1 MRFLPS
7 QFAPRTPASRMP
19 ASLPSVVFMTA
30 NPIAMAFGMAIL
42 LTCCSV
48 ATAEETVTQEV
59 SFQEDVRPIL
69 SNHCFAC
76 HGPDENH
83 NAAGFRLDVE
93 GEADLDEVLVR
104 IGSEDPE
111 SIMPPPDMHKPL
123 NPEQIAIL
131 KQWIEQGAPY
141 EAHWSFVAPTP
152 PALPELVDA
161 DWTSPIDR
169 FVRSKMESK
178 GLTPRPRA
186 DRRTLIRRL
195 SLDLTGLPPTADE
208 IKAFLNDD
216 SKTAYQDLVD
226 RLIAKP
232 AFGEHMARYWLD
244 LVRFADTNGMHHD
257 HYREM
262 TPYRDW
268 VIRSFNENLPFD
280 QFMVDQIAGDLHPDP
295 SVDQLIASGFNR
307 LHLIID
313 RGTALPEESF
323 MKNVVD
329 RVSAVGTAF
338 MGLTLQ
344 CAVCHDHKYDPISQK
359 DFYSLYA
366 FFNNFDGG
374 PETGGRRGTDFQRG
388 LQPPFIE
395 FPSDE
400 QAQTLTRLN
409 DEIARLQS
417 EAKALQ
423 PKPEPPPQAAPAAE
437 KVTSD
442 KNAEPS
448 SSVTTSDASKL
459 HPPSGRVERSE
470 GRAEPEMSPEERKQK
485 RQQVQAAIAK
495 LNQERDSVLVN
506 VPATLVMKERAE
518 IRPAHILIRGAYD
531 APGEVVPRD
540 TPSFLPPMPT
550 KDDPNATQTRMDLAR
565 WMVDPS
571 NPLTARVAVN
581 RFWQQLFGVGLVKT
595 SEDFG
600 AQGQP
605 PSHPKLLDHLAIDF
619 VETGWNVQALMRSI
633 VHTKA
638 YQQSSIAPS
647 DAYESDPQNRW
658 LARGS
663 RYRLDAE
670 VIRDQVLSVCGLL
683 SPTMYGKSVKPPQ
696 PEGLWKIVAMPTSY
710 PNSYVPDSGEN
721 TVRRSVY
728 TFWKRGLPPPQMT
741 IFDAPNRDSC
751 IARRERTNTP
761 LQALLMMNEPQ
772 FFSATTAFAQRLL
785 DKETWN
791 ADDSENQK
799 RLAAA
804 YEAITSRPP
813 TDAALE
819 SLSQSLDTFQALYES
834 QPAEATALV
843 QRCTAPTVQSVTSVP
858 DQIRLAAWTMV
869 VHSILNLDC
878 VRTRE

>member
-1 MRFLPS
+1 MVSTAASPISLGFGVLTLFL
-7 QFAPRTPASRMP
+7 AWILPA
-19 ASLPSVVFMTA
+19 
-30 NPIAMAFGMAIL
+30 N
-42 LTCCSV
+42 
-48 ATAEETVTQEV
+48 AEEV

-76 HGPDENH
+76 HGPDENN

-104 IGSEDPE
+104 IESEDPD

-123 NPEQIAIL
+123 KPQQIAVL

-141 EAHWSFVAPTP
+141 EAHWAFVAPAA
-152 PALPELVDA
+152 PALPESLDA
-161 DWTSPIDR
+161 EWTAPIDR
-169 FVRSKMESK
+169 FVRSKMESQ

-208 IKAFLNDD
+208 IDAFLNDD
-216 SKTAYQDLVD
+216 SESAYQDLVD

-280 QFMVDQIAGDLHPDP
+280 QFIVDQIAGDLHPDP
-295 SVDQLIASGFNR
+295 SIDQLIASGFNR

-323 MKNVVD
+323 VKNVVD

-359 DFYSLYA
+359 DFFSLYA

-388 LQPPFIE
+388 LQPPYIE
-395 FPSDE
+395 FPTEE
-400 QAQTLTRLN
+400 QSKTLARLN
-409 DEIARLQS
+409 AEIARLQT
-417 EAKALQ
+417 EAKDLQ
-423 PKPEPPPQAAPAAE
+423 PKPEPDKQAP
-437 KVTSD
+437 
-442 KNAEPS
+442 
-448 SSVTTSDASKL
+448 DASKL
-459 HPPSGRVERSE
+459 DALAGRVEQSE
-470 GRAEPEMSPEERKQK
+470 GRAAPVLSPEQRKQK
-485 RQQVQAAIAK
+485 LQQVQTAIAK
-495 LNQERDSVLVN
+495 LNKERDSVLVN

-531 APGEVVPRD
+531 APGEVVTRN
-540 TPSFLPPMPT
+540 TPSFLPPLP
-550 KDDPNATQTRMDLAR
+550 DANDPKTPRTRMDLAR

-600 AQGQP
+600 AQGQL

-619 VETGWNVQALMRSI
+619 IDSGWDVQGLMRSL
-633 VHTKA
+633 VNTRT

-647 DAYESDPQNRW
+647 ESYAADPQNRL

-761 LQALLMMNEPQ
+761 LQALMMMNEPQ
-772 FFSATTAFAQRLL
+772 FFSASTTLAKRLL
-785 DKETWN
+785 DDETLN
-791 ADDSENQK
+791 AEDGDQQK

-804 YEAITSRPP
+804 YETITSRPP

-819 SLSQSLDTFQALYES
+819 SLSRSLETFQSLYES

-843 QRCTAPTVQSVTSVP
+843 QRCTDPAVQAATSAP
-858 DQIRLAAWTMV
+858 DQVRLAAWTMV